1 VPILNKFTIFVRKTR
16 SFQYPSG
23 IKSVILSNLACL
35 ERITLFDESLIYSE
49 FQLFAEELYED
60 LTLSFLENFAKEL
73 GFVQRNR

>member
-1 VPILNKFTIFVRKTR
+1 M
-16 SFQYPSG
+16 
-23 IKSVILSNLACL
+23 NL
-35 ERITLFDESLIYSE
+35 LIYSE